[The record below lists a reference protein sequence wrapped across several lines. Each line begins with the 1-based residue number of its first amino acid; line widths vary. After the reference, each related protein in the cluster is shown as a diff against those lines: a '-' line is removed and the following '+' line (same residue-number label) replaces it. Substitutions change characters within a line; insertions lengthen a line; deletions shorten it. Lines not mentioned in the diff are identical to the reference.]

1 MAKQEKA
8 EKSARGSSMRE
19 TASVPEVIVDFIF
32 DDGLFFV
39 AVENIGQKPAL
50 KVAVR
55 FDKKILGLGG
65 SSEISALPLF
75 QNIEFMAPRK
85 QIVTFLDS
93 SASYFGR
100 NEPTKISAKISY
112 RDSEGKEFQT
122 IVQHDLEIYR
132 DISYIPKSESKK
144 SLPTLG

>member
-1 MAKQEKA
+1 VAKREKA

-19 TASVPEVIVDFIF
+19 TASGPEVIVDFIF

-50 KVAVR
+50 KVVVR

-112 RDSEGKEFQT
+112 RDSEGEEFQT

-132 DISYIPKSESKK
+132 DISYVLKPEGKK
-144 SLPTLG
+144 SLPSVD

>member
-8 EKSARGSSMRE
+8 ERSARGSSMRK
-19 TASVPEVIVDFIF
+19 TVSGPEVIVDFIF

-50 KVAVR
+50 RVAVR

-93 SASYFGR
+93 SGSYFGR

-132 DISYIPKSESKK
+132 DISYIPKSESRK

>member
-19 TASVPEVIVDFIF
+19 TASGPEVIVDFIF

-75 QNIEFMAPRK
+75 RNIEFMAPRK